1 MLSVPLVSVM
11 PAIRETGVG
20 VLTVAPLSG
29 DASQPALQFG
39 FAVTVM
45 VTVDEVVNTPSVAL
59 NCSTYVPAV
68 LNAAAVFTWLALSKT
83 TVPGPLCIVQVVVS
97 VLFGSPSSLT
107 APLSTAFAGS

>member
-39 FAVTVM
+39 FAFTVM
-45 VTVDEVVNTPSVAL
+45 VTVDDVDSTPSVAL

-83 TVPGPLCIVQVVVS
+83 TVPGPLCMDHVEVT
-97 VLFGSPSSLT
+97 VLDGSPSSLT
-107 APLSTAFAGS
+107 EPLSTAFAGN